1 MCPTPSQR
9 DRGRGQCADTDT
21 APCAALQA
29 ALGNTRTNQAVNF
42 SSALCHL
49 QGTPVEVKTNQF
61 QGNIQNPNVQMCH
74 MCMRLVFGRTAG
86 MADAELDF
94 QTGDA
99 GASATYPMQCSALR
113 KNGFVVLKGR
123 PCKIV
128 EMSTSKT
135 GKHGHAK
142 VHLVGIDIFSG
153 KKYEDICPSTH
164 NMDVPNIKR
173 MDYQLIGIQDGY
185 LSLLQDSGEVREDLK
200 IPDGDLGKEIESK
213 HDAGEEILITVLNA
227 MDEEAAIGIK
237 ALGK

>member
-1 MCPTPSQR
+1 
-9 DRGRGQCADTDT
+9 
-21 APCAALQA
+21 
-29 ALGNTRTNQAVNF
+29 
-42 SSALCHL
+42 
-49 QGTPVEVKTNQF
+49 
-61 QGNIQNPNVQMCH
+61 
-74 MCMRLVFGRTAG
+74 
-86 MADAELDF
+86 MADADLDF
-94 QTGDA
+94 TIGDA
-99 GASATYPMQCSALR
+99 GASATYPMQCSTLR

-142 VHLVGIDIFSG
+142 KREFQKSLYTRFYELAACACEREAIQSHNVHMVGIDIFSG

-200 IPDGDLGKEIESK
+200 MPEGDLGKEIESK
-213 HDAGEEILITVLNA
+213 FDAGEETLITVLSA
-227 MDEEAAIGIK
+227 MNEEAAVAIK
-237 ALGK
+237 AMAK